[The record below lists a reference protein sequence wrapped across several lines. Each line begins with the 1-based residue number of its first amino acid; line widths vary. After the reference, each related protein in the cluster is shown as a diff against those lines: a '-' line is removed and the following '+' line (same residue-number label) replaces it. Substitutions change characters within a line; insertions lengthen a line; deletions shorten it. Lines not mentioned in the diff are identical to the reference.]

1 MQIKKAQF
9 MRLINLIF
17 LVFTL
22 LIAFNCNNNPKSSG
36 TVEPE
41 KTVNK
46 KNTPQKKKKPKKKK
60 FPRITNK
67 NVESV
72 LMEYKKNHD
81 ADYALIETDKGDIKV
96 RLFDATPLHKAN
108 FLMLARRNFYDN
120 TVWYRVEENFIIQ
133 GGDSDAYERKSI
145 KRKIGHYDLPPEM
158 FPNTLYHKVGALCM
172 AREYKNNPDK
182 KSDSFDFYIV
192 VGSKYNDLDLDDAEK
207 NNGFKFTEEQR
218 DYYKTIGGAAHL
230 DNQHTVFGQ
239 VVSGMEVVR
248 EISKVETDG
257 QGWPK
262 KEIYLNVKVIE

>member
-1 MQIKKAQF
+1 
-9 MRLINLIF
+9 MRLGKLIF
-17 LVFTL
+17 SIFIL
-22 LIAFNCNNNPKSSG
+22 LIVFSCNTDPRSADTIK
-36 TVEPE
+36 TE
-41 KTVNK
+41 KTIKNK
-46 KNTPQKKKKPKKKK
+46 TAQQKKKKPKKKK

-72 LMEYKKNHD
+72 LTDYLKDND
-81 ADYALIETDKGDIKV
+81 ADYAIISTTKGDIKV

-108 FLMLARRNFYDN
+108 FLMLARRDFYKN
-120 TVWYRVEENFIIQ
+120 TVWYRVEDNFIIQ

-145 KRKIGHYDLPPEM
+145 KRKVGHYDLPPEM

-172 AREYKNNPDK
+172 ARDYKDNPEK
-182 KSDSFDFYIV
+182 KSDPFDFYIV
-192 VGSKYNDLDLDDAEK
+192 VGSTYNDLDLDDAEK

-218 DYYKTIGGAAHL
+218 NYYKTTGGAAHL

-239 VVSGMEVVR
+239 VISGMDVVR

-262 KEIYLNVKVIE
+262 KEIYLDVKILD